1 MVLSE
6 EAWGPAAG
14 GHGDGEQGPEE
25 GQFPGGSTPASLPP
39 RPACHPGQGDRSDS
53 FTVPRGSPSSIP
65 KPLGTALSVRSRHP
79 GLSFPSPTWQRS
91 GPLGA
96 RAGGGLVFRADRNAR
111 QWTSKRVGRRREDP
125 RPGRRRERRERG
137 RGGGRGVA
145 RAPTSLPELGLQPQ
159 TRPPT
164 QLKLGEIKG
173 TTGRGWRRAKSRAVL
188 RPKKKKKIA
197 PSLGATEAELG
208 QTRSSERARA
218 LLKTEGNGEVKF
230 HSP

>member
-1 MVLSE
+1 MVNKDQKRDSPPG
-6 EAWGPAAG
+6 AARPPPSRRGRPAI
-14 GHGDGEQGPEE
+14 
-25 GQFPGGSTPASLPP
+25 PGRAIAPTVSPSPGVPP
-39 RPACHPGQGDRSDS
+39 RPP
-53 FTVPRGSPSSIP
+53 P
-65 KPLGTALSVRSRHP
+65 KPPGTALSVRSRHP

-111 QWTSKRVGRRREDP
+111 QWTSKRVGRRREDL

-173 TTGRGWRRAKSRAVL
+173 TTGRGWRRASLARFCDQ
-188 RPKKKKKIA
+188 KKKKNRLRKLSWA
-197 PSLGATEAELG
+197 KPG
-208 QTRSSERARA
+208 
-218 LLKTEGNGEVKF
+218 LLNVLVPF
-230 HSP
+230 